1 MTVESAIRHA
11 LAAVTVLWC
20 RGRGGGGVIVISRQN
35 WARVAAVGV
44 LVAALGLSA
53 CGRKG
58 PLDPPPSAAAHSAP
72 GAPDGSARSEAP
84 VRQPGVG
91 SDGKAVAPPPTGQR
105 QPFILDWL
113 VE

>member
-1 MTVESAIRHA
+1 
-11 LAAVTVLWC
+11 
-20 RGRGGGGVIVISRQN
+20 VIVISKQN
-35 WARVAAVGV
+35 LARVAAVGA

-58 PLDPPPSAAAHSAP
+58 PLDAPPSAAGHSAQP
-72 GAPDGSARSEAP
+72 APDGVPQSGLP
-84 VRQPGVG
+84 NQQPGV
-91 SDGKAVAPPPTGQR
+91 SADGKAVAPPPSGQR

>member
-1 MTVESAIRHA
+1 
-11 LAAVTVLWC
+11 
-20 RGRGGGGVIVISRQN
+20 VIVISKQNRSKQGRSKQN

-44 LVAALGLSA
+44 VVAARGLSA

-58 PLDPPPSAAAHSAP
+58 PLDPPPSAASHSPQA
-72 GAPDGSARSEAP
+72 APDGSPQLDSG
-84 VRQPGVG
+84 RQPAVGVG

>member
-1 MTVESAIRHA
+1 
-11 LAAVTVLWC
+11 
-20 RGRGGGGVIVISRQN
+20 VIVISKQN
-35 WARVAAVGV
+35 WARVAAVGA

-72 GAPDGSARSEAP
+72 GAADGSPQLESP
-84 VRQPGVG
+84 GRQPGVG
-91 SDGKAVAPPPTGQR
+91 SDGKAVAPPPTGQNR
-105 QPFILDWL
+105 PFILDWL